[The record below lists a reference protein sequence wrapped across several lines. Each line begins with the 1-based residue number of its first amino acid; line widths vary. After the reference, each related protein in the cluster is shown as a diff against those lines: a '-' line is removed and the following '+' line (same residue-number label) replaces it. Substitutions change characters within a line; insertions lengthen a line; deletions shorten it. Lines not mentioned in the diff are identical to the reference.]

1 MDLGTRTA
9 GSSGVRMGRHLRSGE
24 RVHLRAARSAQRLAI
39 DNIREASRRRSAHI
53 ILASAN
59 TPAKIGKVERGC
71 AVANTPDCSDSVKE
85 IAIFT
90 AANSLPV
97 ATQIT
102 GWRCRTCEN
111 PTLSNRHAI
120 ARGLHYRSKVSAIGA
135 GCSVDRQGVRWG
147 QRV

>member
-1 MDLGTRTA
+1 MRISDW
-9 GSSGVRMGRHLRSGE
+9 SSDVCS
-24 RVHLRAARSAQRLAI
+24 SDLAI

-59 TPAKIGKVERGC
+59 TPAKIRKVERGC

-97 ATQIT
+97 AKQIT
-102 GWRCRTCEN
+102 GWRCRACE
-111 PTLSNRHAI
+111 
-120 ARGLHYRSKVSAIGA
+120 KIGRA
-135 GCSVDRQGVRWG
+135 SCRE
-147 QRV
+147 RVCQYV

>member
-1 MDLGTRTA
+1 MRISDW
-9 GSSGVRMGRHLRSGE
+9 SSDVCS
-24 RVHLRAARSAQRLAI
+24 SDLAI

-59 TPAKIGKVERGC
+59 TPAKIRKVERGC

-97 ATQIT
+97 AKQIT
-102 GWRCRTCEN
+102 GWRCRACEIHN
-111 PTLSNRHAI
+111 RSNRHAI
-120 ARGLHYRSKVSAIGA
+120 ARGLLYRSKVSGIGA
-135 GCSVDRQGVRWG
+135 GCRVDDGEAAHVERRSEER
-147 QRV
+147 RVGKECGSKV

>member
-1 MDLGTRTA
+1 MRISDW
-9 GSSGVRMGRHLRSGE
+9 SSDVCS
-24 RVHLRAARSAQRLAI
+24 SDLAI

-59 TPAKIGKVERGC
+59 TPAKIRKVERGC

-97 ATQIT
+97 AKQIT
-102 GWRCRTCEN
+102 GWCCRACEIHN
-111 PTLSNRHAI
+111 RSNRHAI
-120 ARGLHYRSKVSAIGA
+120 ARGLFYRSKVSGIGA
-135 GCSVDRQGVRWG
+135 GRSEEHTSELKTLMRSSYAVLGLKKKKA
-147 QRV
+147 

>member
-1 MDLGTRTA
+1 MRISDW
-9 GSSGVRMGRHLRSGE
+9 SSDVCS
-24 RVHLRAARSAQRLAI
+24 SDLAI

-59 TPAKIGKVERGC
+59 TPAKIRKVERGC

-97 ATQIT
+97 AKQIT
-102 GWRCRTCEN
+102 GWRCRACEIHN
-111 PTLSNRHAI
+111 RTNRHAI
-120 ARGLHYRSKVSAIGA
+120 ARGLHYRSKVSGIGA
-135 GCSVDRQGVRWG
+135 GCSVVDGEAAHVERGPHSAGAIAIKRLA
-147 QRV
+147 